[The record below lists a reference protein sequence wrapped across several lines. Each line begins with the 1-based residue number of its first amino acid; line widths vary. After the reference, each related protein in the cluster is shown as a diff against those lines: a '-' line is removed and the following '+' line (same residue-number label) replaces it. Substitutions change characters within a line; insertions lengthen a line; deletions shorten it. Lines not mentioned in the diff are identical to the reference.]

1 MKAVA
6 SREERQRLARETT
19 RRAVLDA
26 ALELFIENG
35 YAQVSIRNI
44 AVKVEYSPAAIY
56 SYFTSK
62 DEIFFALAEEGF
74 RLLGARG
81 LIPSAA
87 DDPVEALRAAA
98 WRFYEFSKEQ
108 PEYFAL
114 VFLDRH
120 VPRIGREYEQFA
132 FMSEMKDRIRSQIER
147 AVAQGTFPSSTQP
160 DVAMRLL
167 FAPVVGIVSWKL
179 SQRLSAHDDPD
190 ALVRDSIETTL
201 VGLKA
206 GAPMH
211 ARPASHRGGFD
222 TAKAT

>member
-1 MKAVA
+1 MKAVV

-26 ALELFIENG
+26 ALELFIANG

-56 SYFTSK
+56 SYFSSK

-74 RLLGARG
+74 RLLGARA
-81 LIPSAA
+81 LTPSAT
-87 DDPVEALRAAA
+87 DDPVEALRNVA

-132 FMSEMKDRIRSQIER
+132 FMSEMKNRILAQIDRAIEN
-147 AVAQGTFPSSTQP
+147 GTFPRSTHS

-167 FAPVVGIVSWKL
+167 FAPIVGIVSLKL
-179 SQRLSAHDDPD
+179 SQRLAPNEDPD
-190 ALVRDSIETTL
+190 ALVRDAIETTL
-201 VGLKA
+201 VGLKS
-206 GAPMH
+206 GAPSH
-211 ARPASHRGGFD
+211 ACCRADGCSGSN
-222 TAKAT
+222 AT